1 MEHILVQEDRSGKQ
15 METGARRG
23 LQRKGG
29 PMFPKIGKQ
38 KHACYIIHDTNLAG
52 KGVMKAKIVSKFLGT
67 AEVRNLRSTK
77 LWKRIGIVNRH
88 CFIPRGKI
96 ISFGVQNGQVTQY

>member
-29 PMFPKIGKQ
+29 PMFPKIGKK

-52 KGVMKAKIVSKFLGT
+52 KGVMKAKIIPSFW
-67 AEVRNLRSTK
+67 EPLRC
-77 LWKRIGIVNRH
+77 RISGQQNY
-88 CFIPRGKI
+88 GKE
-96 ISFGVQNGQVTQY
+96 YEL